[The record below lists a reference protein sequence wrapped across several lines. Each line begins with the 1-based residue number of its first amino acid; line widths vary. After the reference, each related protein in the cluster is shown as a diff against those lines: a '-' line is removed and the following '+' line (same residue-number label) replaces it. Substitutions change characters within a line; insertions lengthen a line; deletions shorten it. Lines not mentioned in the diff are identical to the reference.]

1 MAVDCALRRGPA
13 CRPCVRALPSFAPM
27 NASAAPGALAPISPR
42 SPIAHPLAWLLAIAL
57 AHVAVRVSVSPAL
70 KWDEAEQMLWSQQLA
85 WGYGAQ
91 PPLYT
96 WLQWALNL
104 VFGPSVLALSLL
116 KHTLLALTYALMYL
130 AGRELLGPRGAWWAS
145 ASMLLLPALGWYSIR
160 DQTHTILVT
169 AMTCGAWWLLLRG
182 LRRPQ
187 PATFAWLGL
196 VCGLGLLAKYNFA
209 LVAVAMGAAA
219 LSLPEGRRALRT
231 QGGWLAPVLALLVV
245 LPHAQWL
252 LAHLPQATEGTVQRM
267 DISAQPRWG
276 RGLRELAA
284 ALQAQ
289 GYDGRSTIIA
299 ADPVLAGILRTRFA
313 QAPVGACSAHEG
325 ESPAQI
331 TTCVAAAQAQAAQ
344 AGLGW
349 LLISRDTRLQPH
361 WWPHALASRAE
372 ANGAAIAP
380 QHIRLPYRTL
390 LRTFPADVPPADYQ
404 YVWQPPAVAPS
415 GAQR

>member
-1 MAVDCALRRGPA
+1 MSWIA
-13 CRPCVRALPSFAPM
+13 
-27 NASAAPGALAPISPR
+27 ASWLSTLGAKP
-42 SPIAHPLAWLLAIAL
+42 
-57 AHVAVRVSVSPAL
+57 
-70 KWDEAEQMLWSQQLA
+70 
-85 WGYGAQ
+85 
-91 PPLYT
+91 
-96 WLQWALNL
+96 
-104 VFGPSVLALSLL
+104 
-116 KHTLLALTYALMYL
+116 
-130 AGRELLGPRGAWWAS
+130 
-145 ASMLLLPALGWYSIR
+145 
-160 DQTHTILVT
+160 
-169 AMTCGAWWLLLRG
+169 
-182 LRRPQ
+182 
-187 PATFAWLGL
+187 
-196 VCGLGLLAKYNFA
+196 
-209 LVAVAMGAAA
+209 
-219 LSLPEGRRALRT
+219 
-231 QGGWLAPVLALLVV
+231 PVLALLVV

-325 ESPAQI
+325 ESPAQT